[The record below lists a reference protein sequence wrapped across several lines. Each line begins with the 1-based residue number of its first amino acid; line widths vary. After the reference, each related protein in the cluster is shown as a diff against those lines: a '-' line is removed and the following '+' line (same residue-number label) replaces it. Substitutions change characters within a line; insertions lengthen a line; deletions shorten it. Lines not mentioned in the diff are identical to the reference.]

1 MNGSRI
7 TTIFIYAL
15 LFSDAQKQLD
25 NWWTN
30 IDGLFLSYFMTHLN
44 IISEVQKCCIFKY
57 EAQRD
62 VSAIEGGPH

>member
-1 MNGSRI
+1 MNGSGI

-30 IDGLFLSYFMTHLN
+30 IDGLFLSYFMTHPN
-44 IISEVQKCCIFKY
+44 IISEVQKMLHF
-57 EAQRD
+57 
-62 VSAIEGGPH
+62 